1 MKKLFLLLLFSACS
15 YGSKPVT
22 MDAFY
27 SVDSASTEKQV
38 VQTLGEPHQVT
49 KLSDGSL
56 QYEYYERIRIGNR
69 TAETRRYV
77 FVLKDGI
84 VVSKHV
90 DQASPPPYWFDSYQM
105 QTTQNEDNS

>member
-1 MKKLFLLLLFSACS
+1 MKKWLLLLLLSACS
-15 YGSKPVT
+15 YGAKPVT
-22 MDAFY
+22 MDGFY
-27 SVDSASTEKQV
+27 SVDSSATEAQV
-38 VQTLGEPHQVT
+38 VQALGQPHQVT

-84 VVSKHV
+84 VVSKHL
-90 DQASPPPYWFDSYQM
+90 DQSSPPPYWFDSYQM
-105 QTTQNEDNS
+105 QTTHNEENS